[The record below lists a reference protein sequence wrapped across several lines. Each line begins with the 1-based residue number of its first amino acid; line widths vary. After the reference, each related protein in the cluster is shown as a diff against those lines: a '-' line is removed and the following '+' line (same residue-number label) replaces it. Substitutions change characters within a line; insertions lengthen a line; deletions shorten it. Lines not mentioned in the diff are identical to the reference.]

1 MYFGSTTVIVY
12 SLGFWVLRLVSSKA
26 VTLVYPLTYSLCK
39 EKLTHKMPLLRV
51 YELSMKL

>member
-39 EKLTHKMPLLRV
+39 EKSTHKMPLLRV

>member
-12 SLGFWVLRLVSSKA
+12 SLGFCVLRRFLSSA
-26 VTLVYPLTYSLCK
+26 VTSVYCLTYNFCK